1 MRKASSSCLLV
12 AIGCISLCVC
22 VCVCVCIHYLKFR
35 KHQSLV
41 QQISGSGY
49 KRQFFRIVGFSERKA
64 KHLAK
69 YCSIVFIIESRHIW
83 RRRCRVYPLDLLC
96 CCIITADW
104 VTCLNHVWA
113 INALDQYLSLS
124 ISFFLTLDSNKEV
137 KCVCYALWF
146 WFVFF

>member
-1 MRKASSSCLLV
+1 MSVCVCLCLSL
-12 AIGCISLCVC
+12 SLCVC
-22 VCVCVCIHYLKFR
+22 VHPFSKIPRLIRRLKCDYWWEQWESVHPGNRLLFWFMSRSPYLKFR

-49 KRQFFRIVGFSERKA
+49 KRQFFRIVGFSEMKA

-96 CCIITADW
+96 CCLITADS
-104 VTCLNHVWA
+104 VTCLNQV
-113 INALDQYLSLS
+113 
-124 ISFFLTLDSNKEV
+124 
-137 KCVCYALWF
+137 
-146 WFVFF
+146 